1 MQINTQ
7 MSQGEIN
14 KLNYQMKGY
23 NQKLRENHH
32 GSKNQLGEADF
43 MKLLVTQLKTQDPT
57 KPLDDKEF
65 IGQMAQF
72 TSLKQMNVMAKSL
85 TKFTKEFGF
94 TKAVGLVGKEV
105 SWNDDAGKIQS
116 GLVKSVKV
124 KGGNTF
130 LNVNGNELTI
140 SDITEVFAAKE

>member
-7 MSQGEIN
+7 MNQAEMN
-14 KLNYQMKGY
+14 KLNYQVKGF
-23 NQKLRENHH
+23 NDRLKEKHQ
-32 GSKNQLGEADF
+32 GSKNKLGEADF

-72 TSLKQMNVMAKSL
+72 TSLKQMNTMAKSL
-85 TKFTKEFGF
+85 TKFTKEFSF

-105 SWNDDAGKIQS
+105 SWNDES
-116 GLVKSVKV
+116 GRFQKGIVQSVKL
-124 KGGNTF
+124 KGGDTF

-140 SDITEVFAAKE
+140 ADIKEVAEAK